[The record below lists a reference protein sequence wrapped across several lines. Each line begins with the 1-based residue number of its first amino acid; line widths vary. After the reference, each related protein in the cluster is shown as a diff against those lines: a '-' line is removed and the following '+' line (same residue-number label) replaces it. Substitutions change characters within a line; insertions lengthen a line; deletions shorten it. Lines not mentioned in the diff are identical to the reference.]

1 MRLNIDDLSFDYS
14 SKEVLRD
21 VGFEARHGEV
31 LGILGENGC
40 GKTTLLKCI
49 NKLLKQKSG
58 CVYLSEMREGILDPK
73 TEQKY
78 SQDGSVTTD
87 DLSSK
92 EIARS
97 MAVVKQSEFI
107 SFPFTSLE
115 AVKMGRYANN
125 ASNTPEEEIEIVYR
139 AMRDAGALEF
149 ADRYVNEL
157 SGGELRRV
165 MIARALAQEADIL
178 LLDEPT
184 LHLDVCHQFDL
195 MELVRKL
202 TRERDLLVVMVTH
215 DIAFAG
221 RYCDR
226 LIMMEKGKIVHAG
239 PTEDVLTVENIRDIF
254 HVEAEI
260 AHHDKVEGLL
270 VTMIGRAPRP

>member
-239 PTEDVLTVENIRDIF
+239 PTEEVLTVENIRDIF